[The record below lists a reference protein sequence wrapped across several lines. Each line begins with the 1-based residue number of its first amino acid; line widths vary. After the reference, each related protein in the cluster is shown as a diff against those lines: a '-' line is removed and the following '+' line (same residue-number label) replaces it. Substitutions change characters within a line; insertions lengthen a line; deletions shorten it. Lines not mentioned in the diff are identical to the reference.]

1 VLGVAPSLDAALL
14 NAPGSMAVTFPV
26 PDGGTFVLFAA
37 DSLGMEFLPGRTLT
51 LVATFSDGSS
61 ATAVTIVGGP

>member
-1 VLGVAPSLDAALL
+1 
-14 NAPGSMAVTFPV
+14 
-26 PDGGTFVLFAA
+26 
-37 DSLGMEFLPGRTLT
+37 MEFLPGRTLT